1 MFQMDCFNFFT
12 ITDFQCMYK
21 KILLH
26 GYFTI
31 YKQSRSIIIMLNCDI
46 SLCEN
51 MSFTT
56 NPLLDY
62 VDLACFRLRLKAP

>member
-1 MFQMDCFNFFT
+1 MYYNFFT
-12 ITDFQCMYK
+12 ITDSQFKYK

-31 YKQSRSIIIMLNCDI
+31 HKQSRSIFIMLNCGT

-56 NPLLDY
+56 NPQWDY
-62 VDLACFRLRLKAP
+62 VDLACVRLRFKSP